1 MRLGPVIWA
10 SCVLQRGGSEY
21 GGEMTLDLYHMSQSF
36 GRLSAFPPACD
47 VCSFPGFEKSCIIL
61 VTQLLDFSVFS
72 IFFWSLTKT
81 NSGYNN
87 KNFSDWVFVYKQQ
100 HFKQRL
106 FTQHLASTGLDLLF
120 SSELA

>member
-36 GRLSAFPPACD
+36 GRSSAFPPACA

-61 VTQLLDFSVFS
+61 VTQLLDFSVLS
-72 IFFWSLTKT
+72 ILFWSLTKT

-87 KNFSDWVFVYKQQ
+87 KNFNDWVF
-100 HFKQRL
+100 FRSSNISSRDCSL
-106 FTQHLASTGLDLLF
+106 NTLLVLGWTSF
-120 SSELA
+120 FLQN